1 MPKTAEYTTMI
12 VNADDFGETEAIT
25 QGIFDCIQAGVVTST
40 TIMANMPGTNLAIR
54 LAKVAKASFGVHLNI
69 CEGYPLTSCPS
80 LVMRDGKFYPKQKQA
95 LRILSGRVDRKEL
108 QEELTAQVGFIRTAG
123 IAVSHF
129 DSHKQLHHLPVFSD
143 AVIELAKRT
152 GLERIRCANEPRK
165 LIRST
170 LSRGHIAGLLRRK
183 MANRLRVKIEAAN
196 LRCPDAAFDIQSLMK
211 LNSKALR
218 TLAATSN
225 VIELFCHPGNAQA
238 DLEKPGSCKRF
249 LEQQFLMSP
258 RFRTLLHEAN
268 IQLVNYWAL

>member
-1 MPKTAEYTTMI
+1 MI

-152 GLERIRCANEPRK
+152 GLERIRCANEPC
-165 LIRST
+165 RSIKGFLKFNHLGGFFIQT
-170 LSRGHIAGLLRRK
+170 DSGNRFAKRIGLLK
-183 MANRLRVKIEAAN
+183 NIALCFARLCRVGTDVP
-196 LRCPDAAFDIQSLMK
+196 C
-211 LNSKALR
+211 ALILVLKEESHESD
-218 TLAATSN
+218 LA
-225 VIELFCHPGNAQA
+225 
-238 DLEKPGSCKRF
+238 
-249 LEQQFLMSP
+249 
-258 RFRTLLHEAN
+258 
-268 IQLVNYWAL
+268 